1 MEVLDAGDDL
11 AAKTALLDAKIAEIQ
26 RLEDQLE
33 TNEADAEAIVASKD
47 TEIQGLRAQLVDAD
61 ATEATLSAEIQGL
74 RAQLADA
81 DAKEAALSIKLSD
94 ALRASDDNEAQLSS
108 ATALIEVLKK
118 PSNTGD
124 TAQKDIMIRN
134 TQAQFSAALNHIES
148 MENVS
153 VLTG

>member
-61 ATEATLSAEIQGL
+61 A
-74 RAQLADA
+74 
-81 DAKEAALSIKLSD
+81 KEAALSIKLSD

-134 TQAQFSAALNHIES
+134 TQAQFGAALNHIES